1 MEVLEIELVKN
12 KKIFLYIIEKEDYK
26 ISHVKAKIFEDFL
39 KNYKFDFATIDLL
52 DKSLKQLNNSP
63 IAKFLEDFSI
73 EFIGID
79 IPEYAKGYLLVEISD
94 KKEQIKE
101 LESEYES
108 LSNDPS
114 GKESFKGQNLKSWI
128 DLLKEEVNDKEQY
141 IKLKVKPQWIV
152 KKILDKARTYKK
164 NSLILLHFS
173 PRKLVPELQ
182 KLFREFKINVIIN
195 DFNTRVSDRTF
206 DVKNKVITSNQI
218 LK

>member
-1 MEVLEIELVKN
+1 MEVLEIEKLKN
-12 KKIFLYIIEKEDYK
+12 KKVFLYVIKKENHILSNVETK
-26 ISHVKAKIFEDFL
+26 NLEDFL
-39 KNYKFDFATIDLL
+39 QNYKFDFATIDLMG
-52 DKSLKQLNNSP
+52 KNLKQLNNSP
-63 IAKFLEDFSI
+63 IAKFLEDFPI
-73 EFIGID
+73 RFIGIG
-79 IPEYAKGYLLVEISD
+79 IPEYAKGYLSVEISD

-164 NSLILLHFS
+164 NSLIILHFS
-173 PRKLVPELQ
+173 PEKLIPELQ
-182 KLFREFKINVIIN
+182 KLFQELKINVIIN
-195 DFNTRVSDRTF
+195 DFSTEVSDRTF
-206 DVKNKVITSNQI
+206 DVKNKVIISNQI
-218 LK
+218 IK